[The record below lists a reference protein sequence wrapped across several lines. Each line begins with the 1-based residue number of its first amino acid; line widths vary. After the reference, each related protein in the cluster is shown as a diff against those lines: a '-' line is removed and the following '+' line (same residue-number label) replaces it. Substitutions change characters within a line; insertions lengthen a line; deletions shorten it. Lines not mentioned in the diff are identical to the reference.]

1 MTRREK
7 ARISE
12 NCFNFKIPGIH
23 HSGSCFIPRKM
34 TIHLIK
40 SAELSAEVFTSVYD
54 LLTAVDGAITI
65 KCDPAS
71 VIDFSQ
77 EEIFRR
83 FYEDEEAF
91 SKMTA
96 PPMYSLISSDSRWSF
111 PTNVKTATWSTFFNK
126 CETYRN
132 NNSIPEN
139 EMVLML
145 TEFGNK
151 YNWFATLDNES
162 PNNGFVHTAD
172 WDMFLSCPKQ
182 FPIAYEV
189 IALLLHRF
197 SFDTQKPIAEQ
208 AHARAIGCV
217 SDLCMEKKDIILKM
231 RTADVCGDCMTKLKA
246 RMPMQDIIHALGIMD
261 SLRVKMLYAQNFK
274 QHVELSEVYIDPR
287 NNKIYLPGFSN
298 IEIKLRPLE
307 KTLYFLF
314 MRYPNGLYLT
324 DLSDHRNE
332 LMDFYELISHTGSRL
347 EMRERINDL
356 VNVLSNSASEKIS
369 RIKRSFEE
377 AIGPDLAKHYY
388 IQGGNGERKRVGTGV
403 LGVVR

>member
-1 MTRREK
+1 
-7 ARISE
+7 
-12 NCFNFKIPGIH
+12 
-23 HSGSCFIPRKM
+23 M

-40 SAELSAEVFTSVYD
+40 SAELSAEVFTAVYD
-54 LLTAVDGAITI
+54 LLTAVDGTITI

-71 VIDFSQ
+71 VINFDQ
-77 EEIFRR
+77 EEIFKR

-91 SKMTA
+91 SKMTE
-96 PPMYSLISSDSRWSF
+96 PPLYSMMSVESRRSF
-111 PTNVKTATWSTFFNK
+111 PSYVKTASWTTFFNK
-126 CETYRN
+126 CETYRAS
-132 NNSIPEN
+132 NSIPEN

-145 TEFGNK
+145 TEVGNK
-151 YNWFATLDNES
+151 YNWFATLDKGN
-162 PNNGFVHTAD
+162 PNNGFIHTAD

-189 IALLLHRF
+189 MALLLHRF
-197 SFDTQKPIAEQ
+197 SFDAQKPITEQ

-231 RTADVCGDCMTKLKA
+231 RTADVCGDCMTKLKQ
-246 RMPMQDIIHALGIMD
+246 RMPMPDIIHALKIMD

-307 KTLYFLF
+307 KVLYFLF
-314 MRYPNGLYLT
+314 SRYPDGLF
-324 DLSDHRNE
+324 LSDLQQHKDE
-332 LMDFYELISHTGSRL
+332 LLSIYDEISFAERSDKIS
-347 EMRERINDL
+347 RINDL
-356 VNVLSNSASEKIS
+356 VNIVSNSASEKIS
-369 RIKRSFEE
+369 RIKRAFEE

-388 IQGGNGERKRVGTGV
+388 IQGGNGERKRVERGV
-403 LGVVR
+403 T

>member
-1 MTRREK
+1 
-7 ARISE
+7 
-12 NCFNFKIPGIH
+12 
-23 HSGSCFIPRKM
+23 M

-40 SAELSAEVFTSVYD
+40 SAELSAEVFTAVYD
-54 LLTAVDGAITI
+54 LLTAVDGTITI

-77 EEIFRR
+77 EEIFSR

-91 SKMTA
+91 SKMTE
-96 PPMYSLISSDSRWSF
+96 PPLYGMINLESRRSF
-111 PTNVKTATWSTFFNK
+111 PTYVKTASWSTFFKK
-126 CETYRN
+126 CQTYRTTH
-132 NNSIPEN
+132 SIPDQD
-139 EMVLML
+139 MVLIL
-145 TEFGNK
+145 SEIGNK
-151 YNWFATLDNES
+151 YNWFATLDKES

-197 SFDTQKPIAEQ
+197 SFDAQKPVTEQ

-231 RTADVCGDCMTKLKA
+231 RTADVCGECMTKLKA

-307 KTLYFLF
+307 KVLYFLF
-314 MRYPNGLYLT
+314 RRYPDGLYLS
-324 DLSDHRNE
+324 DLQQHKDELLSIYDDISFAERSDK
-332 LMDFYELISHTGSRL
+332 IS
-347 EMRERINDL
+347 RINDL
-356 VNVLSNSASEKIS
+356 VNIVSNSASEKIS
-369 RIKRSFEE
+369 RIKRAFEE

-388 IQGGNGERKRVGTGV
+388 IQGGNGERKRVGST
-403 LGVVR
+403 VVGSVG

>member
-1 MTRREK
+1 
-7 ARISE
+7 
-12 NCFNFKIPGIH
+12 
-23 HSGSCFIPRKM
+23 M

-40 SAELSAEVFTSVYD
+40 SAELSAEVFTAVYD

-91 SKMTA
+91 SKMTE
-96 PPMYSLISSDSRWSF
+96 PPLYSMISSDSRRAF
-111 PTNVKTATWSTFFNK
+111 PTSVKTASWSTFFNK

-145 TEFGNK
+145 TEVGNK
-151 YNWFATLDNES
+151 YNWFATLDKSN

-197 SFDTQKPIAEQ
+197 SFDAQKPVTEQ

-231 RTADVCGDCMTKLKA
+231 RTADVCGECMTKLKE
-246 RMPMQDIIHALGIMD
+246 RMQMQDIIHALGIMD

-274 QHVELSEVYIDPR
+274 QHVELSEVNIDPR

-307 KTLYFLF
+307 KALYFLF
-314 MRYPNGLYLT
+314 REYPEGLYLSDLKNYKRELEEIYMRISNT
-324 DLSDHRNE
+324 GLLSD
-332 LMDFYELISHTGSRL
+332 
-347 EMRERINDL
+347 MRGRIEAL
-356 VNVLSNSASEKIS
+356 VDVTNKNSASEKIS
-369 RIKRSFEE
+369 RIKRAFEE

-388 IQGGNGERKRVGTGV
+388 IQGGNGERKKIEKI
-403 LGVVR
+403 

>member
-1 MTRREK
+1 
-7 ARISE
+7 
-12 NCFNFKIPGIH
+12 
-23 HSGSCFIPRKM
+23 M

-40 SAELSAEVFTSVYD
+40 SAELSAEVFTAVYD
-54 LLTAVDGAITI
+54 LLTAVDGTITI

-71 VIDFSQ
+71 VINFDQ
-77 EEIFRR
+77 EEIFKR

-91 SKMTA
+91 TKMTE
-96 PPMYSLISSDSRWSF
+96 PPMYGLISTESRRSF
-111 PTNVKTATWSTFFNK
+111 PSFVRTASWSTFFSK

-132 NNSIPEN
+132 TNSIPEN

-145 TEFGNK
+145 TEVGNK
-151 YNWFATLDNES
+151 CNWFATLDKAN
-162 PNNGFVHTAD
+162 PNNGFIHTAD

-189 IALLLHRF
+189 MALLLHRF
-197 SFDTQKPIAEQ
+197 SFDGQKPITEQ

-231 RTADVCGDCMTKLKA
+231 RTADVCGDCMTKLKQ
-246 RMPMQDIIHALGIMD
+246 RMPVPDIMHALKIMD

-274 QHVELSEVYIDPR
+274 QHVELSDVFVDPR

-307 KTLYFLF
+307 KALYFLF
-314 MRYPNGLYLT
+314 SRYPSGLF
-324 DLSDHRNE
+324 LSDLPDHRDE
-332 LMDFYELISHTGSRL
+332 LANIYEQISHTGTRT

-369 RIKRSFEE
+369 RIKRAFEE

-388 IQGGNGERKRVGTGV
+388 IQGGNGERKRVEILPESFSG
-403 LGVVR
+403 

>member
-1 MTRREK
+1 
-7 ARISE
+7 
-12 NCFNFKIPGIH
+12 
-23 HSGSCFIPRKM
+23 M

-40 SAELSAEVFTSVYD
+40 SAELSAEVFTAVYD
-54 LLTAVDGAITI
+54 LLTAVDGAITF

-96 PPMYSLISSDSRWSF
+96 PPMYSLISSDSRRSF
-111 PTNVKTATWSTFFNK
+111 PTYVKTASWSTFFNK

-145 TEFGNK
+145 TEVGNK
-151 YNWFATLDNES
+151 YNWFATLDKSN
-162 PNNGFVHTAD
+162 PNNGFVHTED

-197 SFDTQKPIAEQ
+197 SFDAQKPVTEQ

-231 RTADVCGDCMTKLKA
+231 RTADVCGECMIKLKD

-261 SLRVKMLYAQNFK
+261 SLRMKMLYAQNFK

-287 NNKIYLPGFSN
+287 NSKIYLPGFSN

-307 KTLYFLF
+307 KALYFLF
-314 MRYPNGLYLT
+314 MRYPNGLF
-324 DLSDHRNE
+324 LSDLPDHRDE
-332 LMDFYELISHTGSRL
+332 LTEIYELISHTGTRV

-369 RIKRSFEE
+369 RIKRAFEE

-388 IQGGNGERKRVGTGV
+388 IQGGNGERKRVGII
-403 LGVVR
+403 L

>member
-1 MTRREK
+1 MTRSEK
-7 ARISE
+7 EKISE
-12 NCFNFKIPGIH
+12 NCFNFKTPGTH

-40 SAELSAEVFTSVYD
+40 SAELSAEVFTAVYD
-54 LLTAVDGAITI
+54 LLTAVDGTITI
-65 KCDPAS
+65 KCDPES
-71 VIDFSQ
+71 VINFDQ
-77 EEIFRR
+77 EEIFKR

-91 SKMTA
+91 SKMTE
-96 PPMYSLISSDSRWSF
+96 PPLYRMINAESRRSF
-111 PTNVKTATWSTFFNK
+111 PSYVRTASWTTFFSK
-126 CETYRN
+126 CEKYRVS
-132 NNSIPEN
+132 NSIPEN

-145 TEFGNK
+145 TEVGNK
-151 YNWFATLDNES
+151 YNWFATLDKGN
-162 PNNGFVHTAD
+162 PNNGFIHTAD

-189 IALLLHRF
+189 MALLLHRF
-197 SFDTQKPIAEQ
+197 SFDAQKPITEQ

-231 RTADVCGDCMTKLKA
+231 RTADVCGDCMTKLKQ
-246 RMPMQDIIHALGIMD
+246 RMPMPDIMHALKIMD

-307 KTLYFLF
+307 KALYFLF
-314 MRYPNGLYLT
+314 SRYTDGLYLS
-324 DLSDHRNE
+324 DLKNYKSE
-332 LMDFYELISHTGSRL
+332 LEEIYMKISNTGLLS
-347 EMRERINDL
+347 EMKDRIEAL
-356 VNVLSNSASEKIS
+356 VDVTNKNSASEKIS
-369 RIKRSFEE
+369 RIKRAFEE

-388 IQGGNGERKRVGTGV
+388 IQGGNGERKRVGII
-403 LGVVR
+403 L

>member
-1 MTRREK
+1 
-7 ARISE
+7 
-12 NCFNFKIPGIH
+12 
-23 HSGSCFIPRKM
+23 M

-40 SAELSAEVFTSVYD
+40 SVELSAEVFTAVYD
-54 LLTAVDGAITI
+54 LLTAVDGSITI
-65 KCDPAS
+65 KCDPGS
-71 VIDFSQ
+71 VINFDE
-77 EEIFRR
+77 EEIFKR

-91 SKMTA
+91 SKMTE
-96 PPMYSLISSDSRWSF
+96 PPLYSMSRAELNRSF
-111 PTNVKTATWSTFFNK
+111 PTYVKTASWSTLFNK

-132 NNSIPEN
+132 SNSIPEN

-145 TEFGNK
+145 TEIGNK
-151 YNWFATLDNES
+151 YNWFATLDKDN
-162 PNNGFVHTAD
+162 PNNGFIHTAD

-189 IALLLHRF
+189 MALLLHRF
-197 SFDTQKPIAEQ
+197 SFDAQKPITEQ
-208 AHARAIGCV
+208 AHVRAIGCV

-231 RTADVCGDCMTKLKA
+231 RTADVCGDCMTKLKQ
-246 RMPMQDIIHALGIMD
+246 RMPMPDIMHALKIMD

-307 KTLYFLF
+307 KALYFLF
-314 MRYPNGLYLT
+314 RRYPNGLFLS
-324 DLSDHRNE
+324 DLSDHRDE
-332 LMDFYELISHTGSRL
+332 LADIYEQISHTGTRT

-369 RIKRSFEE
+369 RIKRAFEE

-388 IQGGNGERKRVGTGV
+388 IQGGNGERKRVGKGV
-403 LGVVR
+403 SVGVG

>member
-1 MTRREK
+1 
-7 ARISE
+7 
-12 NCFNFKIPGIH
+12 
-23 HSGSCFIPRKM
+23 M

-40 SAELSAEVFTSVYD
+40 SAELSTEVFTAVYD
-54 LLTAVDGAITI
+54 LLTAVDGTISI
-65 KCDPAS
+65 KCDPES
-71 VIDFSQ
+71 VIDFEQ

-91 SKMTA
+91 SKMTE
-96 PPMYSLISSDSRWSF
+96 PPSYGLISSDSRISF
-111 PTNVKTATWSTFFNK
+111 PAYVRTASWSTFFSK
-126 CETYRN
+126 CETYRT

-145 TEFGNK
+145 TEVGNK
-151 YNWFATLDNES
+151 YNWFATLDKNN

-197 SFDTQKPIAEQ
+197 SFDGQKPITEQ

-231 RTADVCGDCMTKLKA
+231 RTADVCGDCMTKLKE

-261 SLRVKMLYAQNFK
+261 SLRLKMLYAQNFK

-314 MRYPNGLYLT
+314 MRYSNGLFLS
-324 DLSDHRNE
+324 DLSDHRDE
-332 LMDFYELISHTGSRL
+332 LTDIYEHISHTGTRV

-369 RIKRSFEE
+369 RIKRAFEE
-377 AIGPDLAKHYY
+377 GIGPDLAKHYY
-388 IQGGNGERKRVGTGV
+388 IQGGNGERKRVGVKTE
-403 LGVVR
+403 

>member
-1 MTRREK
+1 
-7 ARISE
+7 
-12 NCFNFKIPGIH
+12 
-23 HSGSCFIPRKM
+23 M

-40 SAELSAEVFTSVYD
+40 SAELSAEVFTAVYD
-54 LLTAVDGAITI
+54 LLTAVDGTITI

-83 FYEDEEAF
+83 FYEDEDAF

-96 PPMYSLISSDSRWSF
+96 PPMYSLISSESRRSF
-111 PTNVKTATWSTFFNK
+111 PSYVRTASWTTFFNK
-126 CETYRN
+126 CQTYRTTH
-132 NNSIPEN
+132 SIPDQD
-139 EMVLML
+139 MVLIL
-145 TEFGNK
+145 SEIGNK
-151 YNWFATLDNES
+151 YNWFATLDKES

-197 SFDTQKPIAEQ
+197 SFDAQKPVTEQ

-231 RTADVCGDCMTKLKA
+231 RTADVCGECMTKLKE

-307 KTLYFLF
+307 KVLYFLF
-314 MRYPNGLYLT
+314 RRYPDGLF
-324 DLSDHRNE
+324 LSDLQQHKDE
-332 LMDFYELISHTGSRL
+332 LLSIYDEISFAERSDKIS
-347 EMRERINDL
+347 RINDL
-356 VNVLSNSASEKIS
+356 VNIVSNSASEKIS
-369 RIKRSFEE
+369 RIKRAFEE

-388 IQGGNGERKRVGTGV
+388 IQGGNGERKRVEI
-403 LGVVR
+403 GVVGSVG

>member
-1 MTRREK
+1 MTKREK
-7 ARISE
+7 ATISE
-12 NCFNFKIPGIH
+12 NCFNFKTPGIH

-40 SAELSAEVFTSVYD
+40 SAELSAEVFTAVYE

-91 SKMTA
+91 SKMTE
-96 PPMYSLISSDSRWSF
+96 PPLYSLISSESRRSF
-111 PTNVKTATWSTFFNK
+111 PSYVRTASWSTFFDK
-126 CETYRN
+126 CQMYRTTH
-132 NNSIPEN
+132 SIPDHD
-139 EMVLML
+139 MVLIL
-145 TEFGNK
+145 SEIGNK
-151 YNWFATLDNES
+151 YNWFATLDKES

-172 WDMFLSCPKQ
+172 WDMFLSCPKH

-189 IALLLHRF
+189 IALLLHRYT
-197 SFDTQKPIAEQ
+197 FDPQIPATEQ

-231 RTADVCGDCMTKLKA
+231 RTADVCGECMTKLKA

-307 KTLYFLF
+307 KVLYFLF
-314 MRYPNGLYLT
+314 RRYPDGLF
-324 DLSDHRNE
+324 LSDLQQHKDE
-332 LMDFYELISHTGSRL
+332 LLSIYDDISFAERSDKIS
-347 EMRERINDL
+347 RINDL
-356 VNVLSNSASEKIS
+356 VNIVSNSASEKIS
-369 RIKRSFEE
+369 RIKRAFEE

-388 IQGGNGERKRVGTGV
+388 IQGGNGERKRVGI
-403 LGVVR
+403 

>member
-1 MTRREK
+1 MAT
-7 ARISE
+7 ISE
-12 NCFNFKIPGIH
+12 NCFNFKTPGIH

-40 SAELSAEVFTSVYD
+40 SAELSAEVFTAVYD
-54 LLTAVDGAITI
+54 LLTVVDGTITI

-83 FYEDEEAF
+83 FYKDEEAF
-91 SKMTA
+91 SKMTE
-96 PPMYSLISSDSRWSF
+96 PPLYSMISSDSRRSF
-111 PTNVKTATWSTFFNK
+111 PSYVRTASWTTFFNK
-126 CETYRN
+126 CQTYRITH
-132 NNSIPEN
+132 SIPDQD
-139 EMVLML
+139 MVLIL
-145 TEFGNK
+145 SEIGNK

-197 SFDTQKPIAEQ
+197 SFDAQKPVTEQ

-217 SDLCMEKKDIILKM
+217 SDLCLEKKDIILKM
-231 RTADVCGDCMTKLKA
+231 RTADVCGRCMNKLKE
-246 RMPMQDIIHALGIMD
+246 RMPMQDIIHALDIMD

-274 QHVELSEVYIDPR
+274 QHVELSVVFIDPR

-298 IEIKLRPLE
+298 IEINLRPLE

-314 MRYPNGLYLT
+314 MRYPNELF
-324 DLSDHRNE
+324 LSDLPDHQDE
-332 LMDFYELISHTGSRL
+332 LIDIYELISHTGTRV

-356 VNVLSNSASEKIS
+356 VNVLSNSASKKIS

-388 IQGGNGERKRVGTGV
+388 IQGGNGARKRIGRGIVGINV
-403 LGVVR
+403 

>member
-1 MTRREK
+1 
-7 ARISE
+7 
-12 NCFNFKIPGIH
+12 
-23 HSGSCFIPRKM
+23 M

-40 SAELSAEVFTSVYD
+40 SAELSAEVFTAVYD
-54 LLTAVDGAITI
+54 LLTAVDGTITI

-71 VIDFSQ
+71 VINFDQ
-77 EEIFRR
+77 EEIFKR

-91 SKMTA
+91 TKMTE
-96 PPMYSLISSDSRWSF
+96 PPLYKMINLESRRSF
-111 PTNVKTATWSTFFNK
+111 PSYVRTASWTTFFSK
-126 CETYRN
+126 CETYRI

-145 TEFGNK
+145 TEVGNK
-151 YNWFATLDNES
+151 YNWFATLDKGN
-162 PNNGFVHTAD
+162 PNNGFIHTAD

-189 IALLLHRF
+189 MALLLHRF
-197 SFDTQKPIAEQ
+197 SFDAQKPITEQ

-231 RTADVCGDCMTKLKA
+231 RTADVCGDCMTKLKQ
-246 RMPMQDIIHALGIMD
+246 RMPMPDIIHALKIMD

-274 QHVELSEVYIDPR
+274 QHVELSEVYVEPR

-307 KTLYFLF
+307 KALYFLF
-314 MRYPNGLYLT
+314 SKYPEGLYLS
-324 DLSDHRNE
+324 DLKNYKRE
-332 LMDFYELISHTGSRL
+332 LEKIYKDISHTGVI
-347 EMRERINDL
+347 EDMNKRIEYL
-356 VNVLSNSASEKIS
+356 VDVTKKNSASEKIS
-369 RIKRSFEE
+369 RIKRAFEE

-388 IQGGNGERKRVGTGV
+388 IQGGNGERKRVGSV
-403 LGVVR
+403 PAASVM

>member
-1 MTRREK
+1 MTEREK
-7 ARISE
+7 ETISE
-12 NCFNFKIPGIH
+12 NCFNFKTPGIH

-40 SAELSAEVFTSVYD
+40 SAELSAEVFTAVYD

-91 SKMTA
+91 SKMTE
-96 PPMYSLISSDSRWSF
+96 PPLYSMINLESRRSF
-111 PTNVKTATWSTFFNK
+111 PSYVKTASWSTFFKK
-126 CETYRN
+126 CQTYRSTH
-132 NNSIPEN
+132 SIPEQD
-139 EMVLML
+139 MVLIL
-145 TEFGNK
+145 SEIGNK
-151 YNWFATLDNES
+151 YNWFATLDKES

-197 SFDTQKPIAEQ
+197 SFDAQKPVTEQ

-231 RTADVCGDCMTKLKA
+231 RTADVCGECMTKLKE

-307 KTLYFLF
+307 KVLYFLF
-314 MRYPNGLYLT
+314 RRYPDGLF
-324 DLSDHRNE
+324 LSDLQQHRDE
-332 LMDFYELISHTGSRL
+332 LLSIYDDISFAERSDKIS
-347 EMRERINDL
+347 RINDL
-356 VNVLSNSASEKIS
+356 VNIVSNSASEKIS
-369 RIKRSFEE
+369 RIKRAFEE

-388 IQGGNGERKRVGTGV
+388 IQGGNGERKRVGRVNACDVG
-403 LGVVR
+403 

>member
-1 MTRREK
+1 M
-7 ARISE
+7 SE
-12 NCFNFKIPGIH
+12 NCFNFKTPGIH

-40 SAELSAEVFTSVYD
+40 SAELSAEVFTAVYD

-83 FYEDEEAF
+83 FYEDEDAF
-91 SKMTA
+91 SKMTE
-96 PPMYSLISSDSRWSF
+96 PPLYGLARTQSRFSF
-111 PTNVKTATWSTFFNK
+111 PTSVKTASWSTFFKK
-126 CETYRN
+126 CQTYRSTH
-132 NNSIPEN
+132 SIPDQD
-139 EMVLML
+139 MVLIL
-145 TEFGNK
+145 SEIGNK
-151 YNWFATLDNES
+151 YNWFATLDKES

-172 WDMFLSCPKQ
+172 WDMFLSCPKY

-189 IALLLHRF
+189 IALLLHRYT
-197 SFDTQKPIAEQ
+197 FDPQIPVTEQ
-208 AHARAIGCV
+208 AHARPIGCV

-231 RTADVCGDCMTKLKA
+231 RTADVCGECMTKLKE

-307 KTLYFLF
+307 KVLYFLF
-314 MRYPNGLYLT
+314 RRYPDGLF
-324 DLSDHRNE
+324 LSDLQQHKDE
-332 LMDFYELISHTGSRL
+332 LLSIYDDISFAERSDKIS
-347 EMRERINDL
+347 RINDL
-356 VNVLSNSASEKIS
+356 VNIVSNSASEKIS
-369 RIKRSFEE
+369 RIKRAFEE

-388 IQGGNGERKRVGTGV
+388 IQGGNGERKRVGRGV
-403 LGVVR
+403 SVGVG

>member
-1 MTRREK
+1 MAIMTRREK
-7 ARISE
+7 EKISE
-12 NCFNFKIPGIH
+12 NCFNFKTPGTH

-40 SAELSAEVFTSVYD
+40 SAELSAEVFTAVYD
-54 LLTAVDGAITI
+54 LLTAVDGTITI

-71 VIDFSQ
+71 VINFDQ
-77 EEIFRR
+77 EEIFKR

-91 SKMTA
+91 SKMTE
-96 PPMYSLISSDSRWSF
+96 PPLYGMINAESRRSF
-111 PTNVKTATWSTFFNK
+111 PSYVRTASWTTFFSK
-126 CETYRN
+126 CETYRV

-145 TEFGNK
+145 TEVGNK
-151 YNWFATLDNES
+151 YNWFATLDKGN
-162 PNNGFVHTAD
+162 PNNGFIHTAD

-189 IALLLHRF
+189 MALLLHRF
-197 SFDTQKPIAEQ
+197 SFDAQKPITEQ

-231 RTADVCGDCMTKLKA
+231 RTADVCGDCMTKLKQ
-246 RMPMQDIIHALGIMD
+246 RMPMPDIMHALKIMD

-274 QHVELSEVYIDPR
+274 QHVELSDVFVDRR

-307 KTLYFLF
+307 KVLYFLF
-314 MRYPNGLYLT
+314 MRYPNGLYLS
-324 DLSDHRNE
+324 DLKHYKDE
-332 LMDFYELISHTGSRL
+332 LMSIYDEISFADPDQKEKSVK
-347 EMRERINDL
+347 EL
-356 VNVLSNSASEKIS
+356 VNIVSNSASEKIS
-369 RIKRSFEE
+369 RIKRAYEE

-388 IQGGNGERKRVGTGV
+388 IQGGNGERKKIER
-403 LGVVR
+403 L

>member
-1 MTRREK
+1 
-7 ARISE
+7 
-12 NCFNFKIPGIH
+12 
-23 HSGSCFIPRKM
+23 M

-40 SAELSAEVFTSVYD
+40 SAELSAEVFTAVYD
-54 LLTAVDGAITI
+54 LLTAVDGTITI

-77 EEIFRR
+77 EEIFSR

-91 SKMTA
+91 SKMTES
-96 PPMYSLISSDSRWSF
+96 PLYGMIRSDSRRSF
-111 PTNVKTATWSTFFNK
+111 PIYVKTVSWSTLFNK

-145 TEFGNK
+145 TEVGNK
-151 YNWFATLDNES
+151 YNWFATLDKSN
-162 PNNGFVHTAD
+162 PNNGFVNTAD

-197 SFDTQKPIAEQ
+197 SFDSQRPITEQ

-231 RTADVCGDCMTKLKA
+231 RTADVCGECMTKLKE

-274 QHVELSEVYIDPR
+274 QLEELSDVCRDQR

-314 MRYPNGLYLT
+314 MRYPNGLF
-324 DLSDHRNE
+324 LSDLPDHRDE
-332 LMDFYELISHTGSRL
+332 LADFYEQISHSGTRT

-369 RIKRSFEE
+369 RIKRAFEE

-388 IQGGNGERKRVGTGV
+388 IQGGNGERKRVGI
-403 LGVVR
+403 GVVGINVYIIFVFICI

>member
-1 MTRREK
+1 
-7 ARISE
+7 
-12 NCFNFKIPGIH
+12 
-23 HSGSCFIPRKM
+23 M

-40 SAELSAEVFTSVYD
+40 SAELSAEVFTAVYD

-83 FYEDEEAF
+83 FYEDEDAF
-91 SKMTA
+91 SKMTE
-96 PPMYSLISSDSRWSF
+96 PPLYGMINLESRKSF
-111 PTNVKTATWSTFFNK
+111 PTYVKTASWSTFFKK
-126 CETYRN
+126 CQTYRSTH
-132 NNSIPEN
+132 SIPDQD
-139 EMVLML
+139 MVLIL
-145 TEFGNK
+145 SEIGNK
-151 YNWFATLDNES
+151 YNWFATLDKES

-172 WDMFLSCPKQ
+172 WDMFLSCPKK

-197 SFDTQKPIAEQ
+197 SFDAQKPVTEQ
-208 AHARAIGCV
+208 AHAKAIGCV

-231 RTADVCGDCMTKLKA
+231 RTADVCGECMTKLKA

-307 KTLYFLF
+307 KALYFLF
-314 MRYPNGLYLT
+314 RRYPEGLYLS
-324 DLSDHRNE
+324 DLKNYKCE
-332 LMDFYELISHTGSRL
+332 LEEIYMKISNTGLLS
-347 EMRERINDL
+347 EMKDRIEAL
-356 VNVLSNSASEKIS
+356 VDVTNKNSASEKIS
-369 RIKRSFEE
+369 RIKRAFEE

-388 IQGGNGERKRVGTGV
+388 IQGGNGERKRVGSYYENKY
-403 LGVVR
+403 